1 MLASDWGSGLIVSRL
16 LHGCVSFVLGL
27 FCYAGVGT
35 NFGFAF
41 YLLHARTQLIVSVV
55 IDDQAIIACFRLPPL
70 VHVKID
76 VK

>member
-1 MLASDWGSGLIVSRL
+1 M
-16 LHGCVSFVLGL
+16 LGL
-27 FCYAGVGT
+27 LCYAGVGT

-70 VHVKID
+70 VHVEID